1 MSKADVAAI
10 ESTAKTFATEGPVSA
25 QATSDKTVFPF
36 HFLTGG
42 CVRRMCF

>member
-1 MSKADVAAI
+1 MSKADTASI
-10 ESTAKTFATEGPVSA
+10 ESIAKTFATEGPVFA
-25 QATSDKTVFPF
+25 QATSDKIVFPL